1 MIYASDLDRTLIYS
15 PAALGVPENTPGL
28 LPAESDGGR
37 TLSYI
42 SAAALEALSG
52 LPPEVVFIPVTTRT
66 VAQYRRIELFR
77 DLVIPEYAVTSNGG
91 TILVNGAVDRE
102 WQAGMEA
109 KVKAGSASAAEVRT
123 IVLEALR
130 QEWIASERWC
140 DEFFFTFVV
149 HRDLIPA
156 ETALALSDR
165 LYGLGWRVSLQGRK
179 LYAVP
184 AAVSKSE
191 AVLHISSRLGRRVM
205 VASGDSLLDRSLLDI
220 ADCAIVPPHG
230 EIYAQAAQRA
240 NADGASGAGGAVDAG
255 STRDAGGARGTGS
268 AKDAASTMGTGG
280 TGGAR
285 GTGSAKDAV
294 CTMGAGGTGSAKDA
308 ASTTGAGGTG
318 GARDAASTTVAGG
331 TGDAHPGGYRFTSRS
346 GVFAADEILSL
357 VREFHERNRES
368 AEAEAGAS

>member
-52 LPPEVVFIPVTTRT
+52 LPPEVIFIPVTTRT

-77 DLVIPEYAVTSNGG
+77 DRVIPEYAVTSNGG
-91 TILVNGAVDRE
+91 TILVNGAVDGE
-102 WQAGMEA
+102 WRAGMEA
-109 KVKAGSASAAEVRT
+109 KVRAGSASPAEVRT
-123 IVLEALR
+123 IMLEALR

-205 VASGDSLLDRSLLDI
+205 AASGDSLLDRSLLDI

-230 EIYAQAAQRA
+230 EIYAQAAQQRA
-240 NADGASGAGGAVDAG
+240 NADGAGDARGTEDAAATAAASITGAG
-255 STRDAGGARGTGS
+255 STGVVYPD
-268 AKDAASTMGTGG
+268 
-280 TGGAR
+280 
-285 GTGSAKDAV
+285 
-294 CTMGAGGTGSAKDA
+294 
-308 ASTTGAGGTG
+308 
-318 GARDAASTTVAGG
+318 
-331 TGDAHPGGYRFTSRS
+331 GYRYTSRS

>member
-37 TLSYI
+37 ILSYI
-42 SAAALEALSG
+42 SAAALEALAG
-52 LPPEVVFIPVTTRT
+52 LPPEVVFVPVTTRT

-77 DLVIPEYAVTSNGG
+77 DLVVPEYAVTSNGG
-91 TILVNGAVDRE
+91 TILVNGAVDEE
-102 WQAGMEA
+102 WRVGMEA
-109 KVKAGSASAAEVRT
+109 KVQAGSASAAEART

-156 ETALALSDR
+156 ETALTLSDR
-165 LYGLGWRVSLQGRK
+165 LRGLGWRVSLQGRK

-191 AVLHISSRLGRRVM
+191 AVLHISRRLGRRVM
-205 VASGDSLLDRSLLDI
+205 AASGDSLLDRSLLDI

-230 EIYAQAAQRA
+230 EIYAQAAQLA
-240 NADGASGAGGAVDAG
+240 NADGASGAGGTVDAG
-255 STRDAGGARGTGS
+255 STRDADSAKGIDSARGIGS
-268 AKDAASTMGTGG
+268 
-280 TGGAR
+280 AR

-294 CTMGAGGTGSAKDA
+294 
-308 ASTTGAGGTG
+308 STPGAGGTG
-318 GARDAASTTVAGG
+318 G
-331 TGDAHPGGYRFTSRS
+331 AHPGGYRFTSRS

-357 VREFHERNRES
+357 VREFHERQPA
-368 AEAEAGAS
+368 AERGADAS